1 MLEERRPPPVRLPRG
16 AYYVLTVLTA
26 LNVINLWHRYLIVS
40 VIALRYNR
48 TIVCS
53 CQQRIIVQHQRRD
66 CNLAVHPSLIN
77 SAVVVVPHA
86 TLLAAACLSSRPAVI
101 ARPGLHTYMHTL
113 SDVLVPGIEPEE
125 RRKYHTGQALPDI

>member
-77 SAVVVVPHA
+77 SAVVVVPQRN
-86 TLLAAACLSSRPAVI
+86 AACSSLFVEPPSGHCASRT
-101 ARPGLHTYMHTL
+101 TYVHAYF
-113 SDVLVPGIEPEE
+113 V
-125 RRKYHTGQALPDI
+125 